1 MRESLE
7 KFQAAERET
16 LKKADVWKAA
26 EALQTGAANPE
37 TTQPA
42 VTSSPRP

>member
-7 KFQAAERET
+7 KFQAAEREA
-16 LKKADVWKAA
+16 LKKVDVWRAA
-26 EALQTGAANPE
+26 EAPQTGTVNLEA
-37 TTQPA
+37 TQPA